1 MKDYKQSCC
10 WLAETFEEV
19 DEEIRNMFSKAGEDI
34 SEIHDTIWP
43 AVMRWETFFR
53 KSNDVRALELQVEL
67 LMMMGDNIYRG
78 AYLTDAYTVCKRILE
93 IDPNR
98 EAAKNTI
105 ENHIIPEIHDKPYLE
120 KHFNEAKDNNYD
132 RFLDDWRS
140 SYKLVTQNSDGEP
153 DEWDGFVTSDKGTRY
168 QQRVEETKNRECDL
182 TYCHLI
188 QTPFFKTQQNIQN
201 CLR

>member
-1 MKDYKQSCC
+1 M
-10 WLAETFEEV
+10 AETFEEL
-19 DEEIRNMFSKAGEDI
+19 DKELKNMFSKAGEDI
-34 SEIHDTIWP
+34 SEYHDTIWP
-43 AVMRWETFFR
+43 AVMRCETFFR
-53 KSNDVRALELQVEL
+53 KSNDIRALEIQVGL
-67 LMMMGDNIYRG
+67 LMDMGNNIYRG

-98 EAAKNTI
+98 EAAKSTI

-168 QQRVEETKNRECDL
+168 
-182 TYCHLI
+182 
-188 QTPFFKTQQNIQN
+188 
-201 CLR
+201 

>member
-1 MKDYKQSCC
+1 M
-10 WLAETFEEV
+10 AETFEEV

-53 KSNDVRALELQVEL
+53 KSNDIRALELQAEL

-78 AYLTDAYTVCKRILE
+78 GYLTDAYTVCKRILE

-105 ENHIIPEIHDKPYLE
+105 DHIIAEVHARPYLE
-120 KHFNEAKDNNYD
+120 KYFNEAKDNNYD
-132 RFLDDWRS
+132 HFLDD
-140 SYKLVTQNSDGEP
+140 
-153 DEWDGFVTSDKGTRY
+153 
-168 QQRVEETKNRECDL
+168 
-182 TYCHLI
+182 
-188 QTPFFKTQQNIQN
+188 
-201 CLR
+201 